1 MYDAVTAVDPDH
13 GAVSFEVGDR
23 VVHPRHGA
31 GVLVSCERRLLLG
44 REREY
49 LEIELDDHALRIM
62 LPCESA
68 QVVGLR
74 RVMDRRGLA
83 RIVAV
88 LEDEPDPVLPTWPA
102 RQKHYREKLKDGD
115 VLELAALVRD
125 LAMRDAESGLPTTER
140 ELLERSRRIL
150 VSELRYALD
159 VDPERAGAYIDEHL
173 RCEQLSAG

>member
-1 MYDAVTAVDPDH
+1 MSGAATAVDPDH

-44 REREY
+44 SERDY
-49 LEIELDDHALRIM
+49 LEIKLDNHALRIM

-68 QVVGLR
+68 EAVGLR
-74 RVMDRRGLA
+74 R
-83 RIVAV
+83 VAV
-88 LEDEPDPVLPTWPA
+88 LEDEPNPFLPTWQA

-115 VLELAALVRD
+115 ILELAALVRD
-125 LAMRDAESGLPTTER
+125 LAMRDAESGLPAMER
-140 ELLERSRRIL
+140 ELYKRSRGIL

-159 VDPERAGAYIDEHL
+159 VDPERASAYIDEHL
-173 RCEQLSAG
+173 GCEQLSAG

>member
-1 MYDAVTAVDPDH
+1 
-13 GAVSFEVGDR
+13 
-23 VVHPRHGA
+23 VHPRHGA

-44 REREY
+44 SERDY
-49 LEIELDDHALRIM
+49 LEIKLDNHALRIM

-68 QVVGLR
+68 EAVGLR

-88 LEDEPDPVLPTWPA
+88 LEDEPNPFLPTWQA

-115 VLELAALVRD
+115 ILELAALVRD
-125 LAMRDAESGLPTTER
+125 LAMRDAESGLPAMER
-140 ELLERSRRIL
+140 ELYKRSRGIL

-159 VDPERAGAYIDEHL
+159 VDPERASAYIDEHL
-173 RCEQLSAG
+173 GCEQLSAG